1 MRRNM
6 KAERARK
13 GMSAKQVADAVG
25 VHENAVRR
33 WETGEAE
40 PMGSNLVRLSR
51 LYGCYPQYHLQQTSY
66 PSSVAVSANDSV
78 PA

>member
-1 MRRNM
+1 MRKNM

-13 GMSAKQVADAVG
+13 GMTVRQVAVAIG

-40 PMGSNLVRLSR
+40 PMGSNLICLSR
-51 LYGCYPQYHLQQTSY
+51 LYGCSPEYLLEQTNE
-66 PSSVAVSANDSV
+66 PNSVAVSASK
-78 PA
+78 